1 MPRQRRAAQ
10 NQAVEQ
16 RTQQR
21 LAARKE
27 AAQRGVETRRRNREA
42 REQAQ
47 AAPQAAKAQGQQRQV
62 ADRQTKRP
70 QRTVAQD
77 KQASGPM
84 VTVALRGEPAQRL
97 RALAAAQE
105 MSLSK
110 LLARMMEVF
119 EAQAG

>member
-1 MPRQRRAAQ
+1 
-10 NQAVEQ
+10 
-16 RTQQR
+16 
-21 LAARKE
+21 
-27 AAQRGVETRRRNREA
+27 
-42 REQAQ
+42 
-47 AAPQAAKAQGQQRQV
+47 
-62 ADRQTKRP
+62 
-70 QRTVAQD
+70 VAQD

-110 LLARMMEVF
+110 LLVRMMEAF